1 MSSMGFIMMN
11 WSSELMTQVK
21 RKRRQN
27 DELEDIDSKERK
39 RFQTSG
45 GQMKCNQHE
54 VTSENYLMKIASL
67 ESELELTR
75 TQHEEI
81 KKKLDISKSSLS
93 ASAQREKKLKS
104 QNDSLQLEEA
114 QTRYELNE
122 LKRTFDEDLN
132 RREQEHG
139 NQIQLLEKVMSEK
152 DAEWRRQQEAL
163 QCQLS
168 NAMMHTLEQK
178 SIENMTKTQLEQELS
193 SLAMVMDMRSEELQ
207 QERKMNSEL
216 VQRVE
221 RIYYLESELGKARQR
236 VEEMNLVIQNKM
248 VAEKELIDMSEA
260 LANDLSKSRQ
270 EVLSLRHKLENKQ
283 YLHNQTVGAVTSMLQ
298 HEQRQPCSMS
308 SDYYSLKESGSMS
321 IEQGQN
327 INSHR
332 KASCGKPDP
341 SLVLGVVE
349 KNDSVAWMLH
359 VPDSPKT
366 ITKWRKHNW

>member
-1 MSSMGFIMMN
+1 
-11 WSSELMTQVK
+11 
-21 RKRRQN
+21 
-27 DELEDIDSKERK
+27 
-39 RFQTSG
+39 
-45 GQMKCNQHE
+45 
-54 VTSENYLMKIASL
+54 
-67 ESELELTR
+67 
-75 TQHEEI
+75 
-81 KKKLDISKSSLS
+81 
-93 ASAQREKKLKS
+93 
-104 QNDSLQLEEA
+104 
-114 QTRYELNE
+114 
-122 LKRTFDEDLN
+122 
-132 RREQEHG
+132 
-139 NQIQLLEKVMSEK
+139 LEKVMSEK

-163 QCQLS
+163 HCQLS

-236 VEEMNLVIQNKM
+236 VEEMNLVVQNKM

-270 EVLSLRHKLENKQ
+270 EVLSLRNKLENKQ
-283 YLHNQTVGAVTSMLQ
+283 YLHNQTVGAVTSMQQ

-308 SDYYSLKESGSMS
+308 SDYYSLTESGSMS
-321 IEQGQN
+321 SEMGQK

>member
-11 WSSELMTQVK
+11 WSSELMTQVR

-27 DELEDIDSKERK
+27 DQLEDIDSKERK
-39 RFQTSG
+39 RCQTSG

-93 ASAQREKKLKS
+93 ASAQREIKLKS

-132 RREQEHG
+132 RREQEHD
-139 NQIQLLEKVMSEK
+139 NQMQLLEKVMSEK

-283 YLHNQTVGAVTSMLQ
+283 YLHNKTVGAVTSMQQ

-308 SDYYSLKESGSMS
+308 SDYYSLTESGSMS
-321 IEQGQN
+321 IEMGQ
-327 INSHR
+327 NSHR